1 VYIHTY
7 LHILCTHTHTHTHT
21 HYIGV
26 PARPLILCDARTLHS
41 EALVNFSQKSPKDT
55 AREAVTDLQSARFD
69 PGAQVWCTYAGDA
82 APPRERGGEAL
93 GYWTSNTAAVF
104 HSTRTLHAA
113 SPYPGEEL
121 TGVAFAL
128 LRELFRR
135 AQGAA
140 HHEASTP
147 TSEVDKTVEEWA
159 TSVPPELFSGLQLL
173 ARRGEDIP
181 PAVRASAADLHSA
194 LGTLAGGTQAE
205 HRRLHAPTHR
215 ELATWLETVLER
227 NMRRSVDARMVALD
241 PCRLIH
247 KLWAA
252 LFMPLSVGA
261 IIGAVGSVV
270 CEAAPL
276 GWRQMVMPV
285 AAWLLSAFSLFPFD
299 DCVVYVAGAGTT
311 ATLAGVQ
318 LLLLA

>member
-1 VYIHTY
+1 
-7 LHILCTHTHTHTHT
+7 
-21 HYIGV
+21 
-26 PARPLILCDARTLHS
+26 LHS

-55 AREAVTDLQSARFD
+55 AREAVSDLQSARFD
-69 PGAQVWCTYAGDA
+69 PGTQVWCTYAGDA
-82 APPRERGGEAL
+82 APPRERGGAAL

-140 HHEASTP
+140 HHEAGTP
-147 TSEVDKTVEEWA
+147 TSEVDQTVAAWA
-159 TSVPPELFSGLQLL
+159 TSVPPELLSGLESL

-181 PAVRASAADLHSA
+181 PALRASAADLHSA
-194 LGTLAGGTQAE
+194 LGTLAGGTQAG
-205 HRRLHAPTHR
+205 HRCLYVTYR
-215 ELATWLETVLER
+215 ELATWLEAVLER

-241 PCRLIH
+241 LCRLMH

-252 LFMPLSVGA
+252 LFMPLCVGA
-261 IIGAVGSVV
+261 IIGAVGSVG
-270 CEAAPL
+270 EAAPV
-276 GWRQMVMPV
+276 GWREMVLPV

-299 DCVVYVAGAGTT
+299 DWVVYVAGAATT

>member
-1 VYIHTY
+1 
-7 LHILCTHTHTHTHT
+7 
-21 HYIGV
+21 V
-26 PARPLILCDARTLHS
+26 PARPLILCDARSLHS
-41 EALVNFSQKSPKDT
+41 EALVNFSQKSPKGT

-69 PGAQVWCTYAGDA
+69 PDTQVWSTYAGDA
-82 APPRERGGEAL
+82 APPWERGGAAL

-140 HHEASTP
+140 HHEAGTP
-147 TSEVDKTVEEWA
+147 TSEVDQTVAAWA
-159 TSVPPELFSGLQLL
+159 TSVPPELLSGLESL
-173 ARRGEDIP
+173 ARRGEDMP
-181 PAVRASAADLHSA
+181 PALRASAADLHSA
-194 LGTLAGGTQAE
+194 LGTLAGGTQAGC
-205 HRRLHAPTHR
+205 THR
-215 ELATWLETVLER
+215 ELATWLEAVLER

-241 PCRLIH
+241 LCRLMH

-252 LFMPLSVGA
+252 LFMPLCVGA

-270 CEAAPL
+270 GEAAPV
-276 GWRQMVMPV
+276 GWREMVLPV

-299 DCVVYVAGAGTT
+299 DWVVYVAGAGTT